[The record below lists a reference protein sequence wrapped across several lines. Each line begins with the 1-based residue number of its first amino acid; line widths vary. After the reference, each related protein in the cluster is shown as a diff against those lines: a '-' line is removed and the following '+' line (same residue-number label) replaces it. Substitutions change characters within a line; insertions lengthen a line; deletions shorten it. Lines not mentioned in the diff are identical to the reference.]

1 MFSINPT
8 ASIKK
13 KIVKVRSES
22 PLQQPPAYDTTPDT
36 QVNIY
41 SILKHNRIYK
51 NVLRELI
58 KRTIFLE
65 WLKTFDIVM
74 EEYKEKSAIYFAY
87 KEKKNTKIIIKKKRG
102 AAAGARG

>member
-22 PLQQPPAYDTTPDT
+22 PPHQPPAYVTTPDT
-36 QVNIY
+36 QVDIY

-58 KRTIFLE
+58 KRTTRSVVI
-65 WLKTFDIVM
+65 
-74 EEYKEKSAIYFAY
+74 SATPKWNNILRMV
-87 KEKKNTKIIIKKKRG
+87 ENL
-102 AAAGARG
+102 